1 MTNNIT
7 INSKNQTIE
16 LNATFAKK
24 AQVYGTTEYDALQ
37 GARRDYPNY
46 AVVTKKHVKKS
57 DSKGL
62 NYERMA
68 EYIMSHENSEANIK
82 LFDELKNIAPYFTVK
97 KWFIKNYPSAIAN
110 ADRIN
115 EIMNGK
121 ESA

>member
-24 AQVYGTTEYDALQ
+24 AQVYGTDEYVDLQ
-37 GARRDYPNY
+37 GARRDYPHY
-46 AVVTKKHVKKS
+46 TVVTKRHSKKS

-62 NYERMA
+62 NYDHMED
-68 EYIMSHENSEANIK
+68 YIMNHENSEANIEI
-82 LFDELKNIAPYFTVK
+82 FNELKTIASYFTVK

-110 ADRIN
+110 TDRIN